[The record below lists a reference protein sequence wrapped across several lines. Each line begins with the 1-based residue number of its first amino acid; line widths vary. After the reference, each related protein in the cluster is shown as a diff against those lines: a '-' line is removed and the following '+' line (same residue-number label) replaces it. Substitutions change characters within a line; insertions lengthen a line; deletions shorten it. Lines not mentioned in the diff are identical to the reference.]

1 VRQGV
6 WERAVSLFGSA
17 ATAAEALLPT
27 VQKLQLEGR
36 LDKSLAMNITNVKR
50 TIADHLVVAFRS
62 KRGKLLWELYCCL
75 RDMTQRVSS
84 SAV

>member
-27 VQKLQLEGR
+27 VQKLQAEGR
-36 LDKSLAMNITNVKR
+36 LDKSLAVNIANVKR
-50 TIADHLVVAFRS
+50 AIAGHYVVAFQS
-62 KRGKLLWELYCCL
+62 KRGDLLRELYCCL

-84 SAV
+84 SVV